1 MLLRETIKV
10 LFDLLQLTYTTFE
23 PKNMTLRH
31 LNFLLS
37 FALVLAM
44 TTSTQAQRLV
54 SLDFGSSFPSRLYSG
69 QAAAPDVAGGGIWNG
84 TFFTTASGLV
94 DSTNVATAVGIN
106 ITINFG
112 FVFDSSN
119 TRFADQELN
128 GGFSNLF
135 RDYAFS
141 TGSMIEGEHEDLVPG
156 VIFGLVAG
164 NAYDLYFYGQ
174 GDNFTDTNISGGQ
187 NVGIRIGTDVRH
199 TGHDGVLGDSGF
211 FGGNRVGGD
220 GLLVEDIE
228 YVVFRGIIA
237 DSQGEI
243 NFEQFNP
250 GAGSHATDSTFFDS
264 SLLAAGD
271 PLAVDA
277 DGNDSRFHAVNG
289 IQIVGEF
296 PPFVLGDANL
306 DIEVTF
312 ADIPPFIALLIADSF
327 LAQADCNQDGVV
339 DFADIPAFIAIL
351 VGS

>member
-10 LFDLLQLTYTTFE
+10 LFDLLQLTYTNFE

-37 FALVLAM
+37 FAMVLAM

-199 TGHDGVLGDSGF
+199 TSHDGVLGDSGF

>member
-1 MLLRETIKV
+1 
-10 LFDLLQLTYTTFE
+10 
-23 PKNMTLRH
+23 MTLRH

-54 SLDFGSSFPSRLYSG
+54 SVDFGSSSPTRLYSG
-69 QAAAPDVAGGGIWNG
+69 LAAAPDVAGGGIWNG
-84 TFFTTASGLV
+84 TFASTASGLV

-106 ITINFG
+106 INSG

-128 GGFSNLF
+128 GGFSTLF
-135 RDYAFS
+135 QDYIFS
-141 TGSMIEGEHEDLVPG
+141 AGSRTEGQHEDLVTG

-199 TGHDGVLGDSGF
+199 TSHDGVLGEVF
-211 FGGNRVGGD
+211 YNFGDRVIGGD

-228 YVVFRGIIA
+228 YVVFRGIVA

-277 DGNDSRFHAVNG
+277 DGNDSRFHVLNG

-296 PPFVLGDANL
+296 PPLLLGDTNL
-306 DIEVTF
+306 DSEVTF
-312 ADIPPFIALLIADSF
+312 EDIPSFIAILQAGTLF
-327 LAQADCNQDGVV
+327 AQADCNQDGVV
-339 DFADIPAFIAIL
+339 DFADIPTFIAIL
-351 VGS
+351 LAS